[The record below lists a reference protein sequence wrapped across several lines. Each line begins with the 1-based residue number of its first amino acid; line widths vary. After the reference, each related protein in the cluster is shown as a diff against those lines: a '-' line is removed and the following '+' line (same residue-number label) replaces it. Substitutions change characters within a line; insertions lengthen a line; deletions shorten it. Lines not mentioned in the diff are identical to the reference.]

1 MISFADA
8 QYLPPSITSEL
19 DQAVRILQSHKMAW
33 VNVSI
38 AERITL
44 LKTFRERLITV
55 APRWIAFSK
64 QAKGTLHLNDGE
76 DAAILGIMFRHL
88 SALQRTL
95 TQLHTAPMPKM
106 GGLRQREDGQVVAD
120 VFPNNLADRI
130 VYFGVKAEV
139 WFEPS
144 ATLEQVQAD
153 QARVYKHSEQGGQVV
168 LILGAGNIGGL
179 LTGDFLHQLYNENKV
194 VILKLNPINQYLGVL
209 LAEVFAPLIE
219 AGFLQL
225 CYGGVEQAHY
235 LIQHDGID
243 ALHMTGSEKTY
254 DAIVFGM
261 GEAGRTNKHAN
272 RPQMT
277 KPFTAELGNVSPI
290 IVVPGE
296 WSDEDVLLHG
306 ENIAAQV
313 TTNAG
318 FNCVTP
324 RVVVQQAE
332 WEKRHDLNQAIQLTF
347 SQASPRLAY
356 YNGAK
361 ERHQAFIQAH
371 PHAKQFGTDKNGFL
385 PWTFIEGVDPLD
397 TENIAFKQEAFCGLV
412 AETALSA
419 TDTLDFLE
427 KAVHFVNEVLWG
439 TLTVTLLV
447 HPKTWAN
454 PTLRQGIEKAI
465 AQLHYGMVAVNLY
478 GNTSFVLQEISWGGI
493 AGATPQDIQSGVGFV
508 HNTLLLEHLQ
518 KSVIYA
524 PFDSILNRQTP
535 TNPNFANV
543 SERLM
548 WFEARPSVLNLARL
562 AWALAKS

>member
-1 MISFADA
+1 MISFVEA
-8 QYLPPSITSEL
+8 QYLPPSTPHEL
-19 DQAVRILQSHKMAW
+19 DQAVETLQARKATW
-33 VNVSI
+33 VTLTL
-38 AERITL
+38 AERIAL
-44 LKTFRERLITV
+44 LESFRERLIAV
-55 APRWIAFSK
+55 APRWIDFSK

-95 TQLHTAPMPKM
+95 THLHTAHPPTPSHFD
-106 GGLRQREDGQVVAD
+106 QRENGQVVAD
-120 VFPNNLADRI
+120 VFPNTLADRI
-130 VYFGVKAEV
+130 IYFGVKAEV

-144 ATLEQVQAD
+144 ATLEQIRAEQARHYKHPD
-153 QARVYKHSEQGGQVV
+153 QAGKVV
-168 LILGAGNIGGL
+168 LVLGAGNIGGL
-179 LTGDFLHQLYNENKV
+179 LSGDFLHKLYGENKV

-219 AGFLQL
+219 RGFLQL
-225 CYGGVEQAHY
+225 AYGGVEQAQY
-235 LIQHDGID
+235 LIQHEGID
-243 ALHMTGSEKTY
+243 ELHMTGSDKTY
-254 DAIVFGM
+254 DAIVFGT
-261 GEAGRTNKHAN
+261 GENGRANKRDN
-272 RPQMT
+272 RRQVT

-324 RVVVQQAE
+324 RVVVQHAE
-332 WEKRHDLNQAIQLTF
+332 WDKRHDLNQAIELTF

-356 YNGAK
+356 YPDAHQ
-361 ERHQAFIQAH
+361 RHQAFLQAH
-371 PHAKQFGTDKNGFL
+371 PHAKQFGTDKNGLL
-385 PWTFIEGVDPLD
+385 PWTFIPDVDPLD

-412 AETALSA
+412 TETALSA

-427 KAVHFVNEVLWG
+427 QAVRFVNEVLWG

-454 PTLRQGIEKAI
+454 PTLRQGIEQGI
-465 AQLHYGMVAVNLY
+465 AQLRYGMVTVNLY
-478 GNTSFVLQEISWGGI
+478 GNTSFVLQEIGWGGY
-493 AGATPQDIQSGVGFV
+493 AGATPNDIQSGIGVV
-508 HNTLLLEHLQ
+508 HNTLLLEHIE

-543 SERLM
+543 SQRLM
-548 WFEARPSVLNLARL
+548 WFEARPTVWNLARL
-562 AWALAKS
+562 GWALLKS

>member
-1 MISFADA
+1 MNTFIEA
-8 QYLPPSITSEL
+8 QYLSPSTPDEL
-19 DQAVRILQSHKMAW
+19 EQAVQTLQAHKRAW
-33 VNVSI
+33 VAVSLE
-38 AERITL
+38 ERIAL
-44 LKTFRERLITV
+44 LETFRQRLIAV
-55 APRWIAFSK
+55 APRWIDFSK

-76 DAAILGIMFRHL
+76 DAAIVGIIFRHL

-95 TQLHTAPMPKM
+95 SQLQTAHLSTP
-106 GGLRQREDGQVVAD
+106 LRLHQRENGQVVAD
-120 VFPNNLADRI
+120 VFPNTLADRI
-130 VYFGVKAEV
+130 LYFGVKAEV

-144 ATLEQVQAD
+144 ATPEQIQD
-153 QARVYKHSEQGGQVV
+153 GQARYYKHPEQAGKVV

-179 LTGDFLHQLYNENKV
+179 LPSDFLHKLYNENKV

-219 AGFLQL
+219 RGFLRL
-225 CYGGVEQAHY
+225 AYGGVEQAQY
-235 LIQHDGID
+235 LIQHDHVD
-243 ALHMTGSEKTY
+243 ELHLTGSDKTY
-254 DAIVFGM
+254 DAIVFGT
-261 GEAGRTNKHAN
+261 GESGRANK
-272 RPQMT
+272 RDDRRQVT

-324 RVVVQQAE
+324 RVVVQHAE
-332 WEKRHDLNQAIQLTF
+332 WNQRHDLNQAIELTF
-347 SQASPRLAY
+347 SQASPRVAY
-356 YNGAK
+356 YHGAHA
-361 ERHQAFIQAH
+361 RHQAFLQAH
-371 PHAKQFGTDKNGFL
+371 PHAKQFGTDKNGLL
-385 PWTFIEGVDPLD
+385 PWTFIPDVDALD

-412 AETALSA
+412 GETALSA
-419 TDTLDFLE
+419 VDTLDFLAQ
-427 KAVHFVNEVLWG
+427 AVRFVNEVLWG

-454 PTLRQGIEKAI
+454 PTLRQGIEQAI
-465 AQLHYGMVAVNLY
+465 EQLRYGMVAVNFY
-478 GNTSFVLQEISWGGI
+478 GNTAFVLQEIGWGGF
-493 AGATPQDIQSGVGFV
+493 AGATPNDIQSGIGVV
-508 HNTLLLEHLQ
+508 HNTLLLEHIQ

-543 SERLM
+543 SQRLM
-548 WFEARPSVLNLARL
+548 WFEARPTVWNLARMG
-562 AWALAKS
+562 WALLKS